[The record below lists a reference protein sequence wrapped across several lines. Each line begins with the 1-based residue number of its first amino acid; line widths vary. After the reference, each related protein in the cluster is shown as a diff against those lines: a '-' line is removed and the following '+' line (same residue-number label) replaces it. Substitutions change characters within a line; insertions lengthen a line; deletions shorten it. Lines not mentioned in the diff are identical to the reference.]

1 MTVRNGTVQIEGKV
15 EGNVTIINGEKYMAS
30 AGNVTGDIKEI
41 NEVFDWI
48 WYHIQ
53 KTGKEVLSIFDDEDK
68 ALESI

>member
-1 MTVRNGTVQIEGKV
+1 
-15 EGNVTIINGEKYMAS
+15 MAS